1 MKSLL
6 IDCCLQQLVGQP
18 THRCGHTLDWVIVHD
33 NSVII
38 NSLDVVDMALS
49 DHRTVFCS
57 LSLRKPGRVKQQVTS
72 RNLRRINPT
81 RFQTDVSQ
89 VASSLAEC
97 PDCDLFEELNASL
110 ENVLDRHAP
119 LVTRTVAARSSAPW
133 ITEEVKAAKCNVRNA
148 ERRWRLA
155 A

>member
-6 IDCCLQQLVGQP
+6 SDCCLQQLVGQP
-18 THRCGHTLDWVIVHD
+18 THRCGHTLDWVIVRD
-33 NSVII
+33 DSVII
-38 NSLDVVDMALS
+38 DSLDVVDKALS

-72 RNLRRINPT
+72 RNLRRKDPT

-97 PDCDLFEELNASL
+97 PDCELLEELNASL
-110 ENVLDRHAP
+110 IEERPRPACS
-119 LVTRTVAARSSAPW
+119 TRNPDCHGTPVRSVDHRRSEGSRAQSA
-133 ITEEVKAAKCNVRNA
+133 
-148 ERRWRLA
+148 
-155 A
+155 

>member
-1 MKSLL
+1 MGDFNYHFDSQHDSAVCKLKSMLNN
-6 IDCCLQQLVGQP
+6 CCLLQLVGQP

-72 RNLRRINPT
+72 RNLRRIDPT
-81 RFQTDVSQ
+81 RFQTNVSQ
-89 VASSLAEC
+89 LASSLAEC
-97 PDCDLFEELNASL
+97 PDCEQL
-110 ENVLDRHAP
+110 
-119 LVTRTVAARSSAPW
+119 RS
-133 ITEEVKAAKCNVRNA
+133 
-148 ERRWRLA
+148 
-155 A
+155 